1 MMSVSFCNQNKTNL
15 ELQVVATLARDKS
28 AKYTNDD
35 WRSQRGAALQSF
47 ESCAIAYLLAL
58 LP

>member
-1 MMSVSFCNQNKTNL
+1 MSVSFSNQNKTNVG
-15 ELQVVATLARDKS
+15 LQVVATLPRDKS

-35 WRSQRGAALQSF
+35 WRSRRGAALLPS